1 MTTKKKTKLTSIVL
15 CMTLFISLLGT
26 MSAATVYASETS
38 LDIASKSILLMES
51 GGNKT
56 VNMQAY
62 TGSVKITGT
71 HTDHYIFVNTGEHS
85 ITLENVTMPRIML
98 TSNAKL
104 NLTLVG
110 NNIVDGSASKVPG
123 IYVPNGAQLVITEES
138 TGSLTVAG
146 ASGNAGIGG
155 MSMDISGSITINGGT
170 ITATG
175 GSGAAGIGCADT
187 AETTSIII
195 NGGTVTATGGSGAA
209 AIGGGSGSNGTGI
222 VISGGTVTATGGK
235 GANAIG
241 MGVDGTSQS
250 VSVSPESGYKVVV
263 KESVSDETALGEYTE
278 LTDITSVVDGN
289 NTLYITSVEA
299 SVDGITSVEVTK
311 DENTNTCTV
320 KYSITAEDFVKT
332 PTLYI
337 AFYTDKNALVAV
349 SVLDEDITYSDEIT
363 VAVPSGSK
371 KCKVMLWQPTLAPLC
386 VEDDCDI

>member
-1 MTTKKKTKLTSIVL
+1 
-15 CMTLFISLLGT
+15 
-26 MSAATVYASETS
+26 
-38 LDIASKSILLMES
+38 
-51 GGNKT
+51 
-56 VNMQAY
+56 
-62 TGSVKITGT
+62 
-71 HTDHYIFVNTGEHS
+71 
-85 ITLENVTMPRIML
+85 MPRIML

-110 NNIVDGSASKVPG
+110 NNIVDGSESKVPG

-222 VISGGTVTATGGK
+222 VISGGTVTATGGQ

-241 MGVDGTSQS
+241 MGVGGTSQS

-278 LTDITSVVDGN
+278 LTNITSVVDGN

-349 SVLDEDITYSDEIT
+349 SVLDEDITYSNEIT
-363 VAVPSGSK
+363 VSVPSGSK